1 VTTKIPFAIGVL
13 LAGLAIAQADEVKPA
28 DDAAMAA
35 AAQSDDAAVA
45 QAKQAGNAA
54 TSEDED
60 ADDDA
65 MSDAKKADDKKADD
79 KAMPEAGHAGDGAMH
94 AKEAGNADAH
104 AGGRSS
110 RISDER
116 VISIDPNSMPKR
128 PPPIIELGPRFLG
141 TGVLTPGVESPTGE
155 VLKPQLVVFGAF
167 RTAVQSFNDGN
178 TTRTEWANQFNLFAN
193 LALSYTNRILIGFS
207 PLDRQGRFTGVIL
220 DDPNSDHY
228 RAVRAYNG
236 NVTTAFFEG
245 DLGEMFPGL
254 DRENRGGVD
263 YGFAVGRQPLSYQDG
278 MLINDT
284 IDSIGITR
292 NNTLP
297 AGGSNLQLTFVYGWN
312 EITSNDNKLSKDA
325 NLYGLFTQADYP
337 WSSLSLDLVYVDGIR
352 GGQNGFFW
360 GLSGA
365 QRIGKLATTFRV
377 LGSHPTGTATP
388 AAAAAAVK
396 TVDEGYLLF
405 SQINYSP
412 AWTENNLYLDAFW
425 GIDNFTSAARA
436 PAVGGPLGNTGI
448 LFASFGIG
456 NFNSFG
462 AALGNRPESSAGA
475 ALGYQIF
482 SHDTRRQYIVEVGAR
497 DRTDGAPNGRQVGVG
512 MRFQQAIGQRYVLR
526 LDGYG
531 VKRQNT
537 DMGWGARVEFM
548 RQF

>member
-1 VTTKIPFAIGVL
+1 MINKISLMMVL
-13 LAGLAIAQADEVKPA
+13 LVAGIAVARGDERVPAGASVRDEGRDATMSNEPAADTAKAHDEDSDDDEDEASSKDTQAGK
-28 DDAAMAA
+28 AAMPKDKEGGGMAA
-35 AAQSDDAAVA
+35 AKAAP
-45 QAKQAGNAA
+45 AA
-54 TSEDED
+54 EP
-60 ADDDA
+60 A
-65 MSDAKKADDKKADD
+65 
-79 KAMPEAGHAGDGAMH
+79 
-94 AKEAGNADAH
+94 AH
-104 AGGRSS
+104 ASGRSS

-116 VISIDPNSMPKR
+116 VIHIDPSSMPQR

-141 TGVLTPGVESPTGE
+141 TGVLAPGKQSPTGE
-155 VLKPQLVVFGAF
+155 VLQPQLVVFGTF

-178 TTRTEWANQFNLFAN
+178 ATRSEWANQFNLFAN

-220 DDPNSDHY
+220 DGPGVDHH

-254 DRENRGGVD
+254 DSSDRGAVD

-284 IDSIGITR
+284 IDAIGITR

-297 AGGSNLQLTFVYGWN
+297 RGGSNLQFTFIYGWN

-337 WSSLSLDLVYVDGIR
+337 WSTLNLDLVYVDGIR

-377 LGSHPTGTATP
+377 LGSHPTGTQTP
-388 AAAAAAVK
+388 AQAAAAVK

-412 AWTENNLYLDAFW
+412 SWTENNLYLDAFW
-425 GIDNFTSAARA
+425 GIDDFTSAARA
-436 PAVGGPLGNTGI
+436 PAVGGPLGNTGV

-456 NFNSFG
+456 NYNGFG

-512 MRFQQAIGQRYVLR
+512 ARFQQALGQRFVLR

-537 DMGWGARVEFM
+537 DMGWGARVELM
-548 RQF
+548 TQF